1 MGTNYY
7 LAENKCDHCNREDRI
22 MHIGKSSMGW
32 AFNFQGYRHSYKP
45 VLSWADWKEY
55 LKDRLI
61 VDEYGTRVPY
71 DLFCEMIETYKS
83 PKFVNK
89 NGQKNL
95 SHNEEARKA
104 GDRWFFNPEHNWD
117 DPEGYSFTSLEFS

>member
-7 LAENKCDHCNREDRI
+7 LAENRCDHCNRFDHI

-61 VDEYGTRVPY
+61 VDEYGTFVHY
-71 DLFCEMIETYKS
+71 D
-83 PKFVNK
+83 
-89 NGQKNL
+89 
-95 SHNEEARKA
+95 
-104 GDRWFFNPEHNWD
+104 
-117 DPEGYSFTSLEFS
+117 